1 MNGDAMLKIDAVLEE
16 IENYVAGASRMPL
29 VDRVMIKDDEL
40 FHLMDKLRQELPR
53 EVSDAMEVCR
63 RRDEIIGAAR
73 TESEQIIAKAN
84 TEAED
89 IIEKTKR
96 FAQKTVDEHA
106 LVAQAN
112 EQARNI
118 VEEANAKAKEM
129 TQEAEAQ
136 AKQLKEAAESETA
149 QMKADVER
157 YANQLFDH
165 VLANMN
171 TAMAAT
177 QNHAGG
183 IINAMENIHND
194 VGSAMQ
200 AMQQAKEQIH
210 AANSRS

>member
-73 TESEQIIAKAN
+73 TESEQIIAKA
-84 TEAED
+84 
-89 IIEKTKR
+89 
-96 FAQKTVDEHA
+96 
-106 LVAQAN
+106 
-112 EQARNI
+112 
-118 VEEANAKAKEM
+118 KEM

-171 TAMAAT
+171 TAMAAI